1 MYRQAAQS
9 WPHHDSCRPQ
19 KPSQNQR
26 SVRREDVLD
35 HAGTALHTHT
45 HTHTHTHRERDTH
58 THTHREMSTC
68 TPLTSNSQKSEQD
81 KQEVTH
87 RIRDLLQEAAVWTG
101 VTHKQLN
108 RSNDATTLELKH
120 KHTCQTTCVCV
131 CEGEC
136 ECV

>member
-1 MYRQAAQS
+1 
-9 WPHHDSCRPQ
+9 
-19 KPSQNQR
+19 
-26 SVRREDVLD
+26 
-35 HAGTALHTHT
+35 
-45 HTHTHTHRERDTH
+45 
-58 THTHREMSTC
+58 MSTC

-120 KHTCQTTCVCV
+120 KHTPVRPHVCVCKSVGVWVCVCV
-131 CEGEC
+131 CK
-136 ECV
+136 CV